1 MAQCEKTSNIL
12 GIRISEGEEREA
24 MFRKITVDN
33 FLKVMKCIDSN
44 IQEVLYNS
52 SRISPKHHSQTA
64 ENQRQSEKF

>member
-1 MAQCEKTSNIL
+1 MF
-12 GIRISEGEEREA
+12 GE
-24 MFRKITVDN
+24 ITVDN
-33 FLKVMKCIDSN
+33 FLKLMKHIDSN